1 MKPPTD
7 GETSLSTGPA
17 APVWLRRLSTV
28 ALVGY
33 WLVMFTG
40 THWPNLR
47 LDAYPENTDKALHL
61 TGYAGFG
68 FLLGLWFSVRG
79 PGASGRLLGR
89 ALLGLKDC
97 LWILAVIVGYSIF
110 DEVSQIPVGR
120 TCDFWDAVADWAGGV
135 IGLCIF
141 SFVRIALW
149 RLIAL

>member
-7 GETSLSTGPA
+7 GETVHSTGPTSA
-17 APVWLRRLSTV
+17 VWLRKLSTV

-68 FLLGLWFSVRG
+68 FLLGFWFSVRG
-79 PGASGRLLGR
+79 SVPWAGRL
-89 ALLGLKDC
+89 
-97 LWILAVIVGYSIF
+97 VGPRS
-110 DEVSQIPVGR
+110 VS
-120 TCDFWDAVADWAGGV
+120 
-135 IGLCIF
+135 
-141 SFVRIALW
+141 RIACGFWL
-149 RLIAL
+149 